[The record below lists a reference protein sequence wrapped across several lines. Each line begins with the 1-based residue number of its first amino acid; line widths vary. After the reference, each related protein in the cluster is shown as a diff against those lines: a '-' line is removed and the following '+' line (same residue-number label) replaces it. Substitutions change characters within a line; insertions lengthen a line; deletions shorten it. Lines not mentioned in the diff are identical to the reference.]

1 MESGFQ
7 AGREY
12 SANLV
17 DEIVVEFIK
26 EQLAQLDDEVIRAND
41 SMADWKMKL
50 ECLRPVMFFGQ
61 NKPRKANL
69 NWAAGLEQ

>member
-41 SMADWKMKL
+41 SMVDWKMKL
-50 ECLRPVMFFGQ
+50 ECR
-61 NKPRKANL
+61 
-69 NWAAGLEQ
+69 

>member
-1 MESGFQ
+1 MGFIKTFNSIIQELACWPTNDPMESGFQ

-41 SMADWKMKL
+41 SMVDWKMKL
-50 ECLRPVMFFGQ
+50 ECR
-61 NKPRKANL
+61 
-69 NWAAGLEQ
+69 